1 MGAKTALLAHAD
13 GDGPALLRQAVGAAP
28 DRERTG
34 ALMDRLYRGWTV
46 EPGGRSRALFEV
58 VYPAPG
64 EAFAG
69 SWPGVDVLCDRRF
82 MLDRPSQLPAD
93 LLATGPGRRTVLH
106 AMHSVVDWLA
116 FALWEDGRL
125 VRSLSV
131 TPDDGVIE
139 DLGDPL
145 PFELPYWA
153 GEHPVEPLP
162 EDEGGQLYPLPFHPL
177 SLGEDALH
185 ALFGFN
191 AEGHPADVE
200 ETGMLPYLVG
210 EPGAAPRAAAAA
222 RPHRS
227 QYYLMGP
234 DGRPILIGEPS

>member
-13 GDGPALLRQAVGAAP
+13 GDVPALLRQAVGVTP

-46 EPGGRSRALFEV
+46 HPGDRPRALLEA
-58 VYPAPG
+58 VYPAQG
-64 EAFAG
+64 EAYAG
-69 SWPGVDVLCDRRF
+69 SWPGVDLVCDRRF
-82 MLDRPSQLPAD
+82 MLDRPSLLPTE

-116 FALWEDGRL
+116 FAVWEDGRL

-131 TPDDGVIE
+131 SPDDGVIE
-139 DLGDPL
+139 DIGDRL
-145 PFELPYWA
+145 PFELPHWA

-191 AEGHPADVE
+191 AEGYPAAVD
-200 ETGMLPYLVG
+200 ETEMLPYLVDS
-210 EPGAAPRAAAAA
+210 PGAAPRPTAAA
-222 RPHRS
+222 RPRRS

-234 DGRPILIGEPS
+234 DGRPILIGETS